1 MPACPEADPPV
12 HSVCVCSK
20 LLGLVTYLDWVMIII
35 TILSCISMM
44 LETPRE
50 RMVEKPTLQVGCQ
63 QSIEGMD
70 ACFERGV
77 VLPRGLIAR
86 EM

>member
-1 MPACPEADPPV
+1 MCPN
-12 HSVCVCSK
+12 SK

-50 RMVEKPTLQVGCQ
+50 RMVEKPTLQVG
-63 QSIEGMD
+63 S
-70 ACFERGV
+70 
-77 VLPRGLIAR
+77 
-86 EM
+86 